1 MHIYTHFKKSKTQ
14 AYKHFYTVPNGR
26 IKATIHQTEKQISIG
41 GMYYNKHFWTKW
53 NRTMS

>member
-14 AYKHFYTVPNGR
+14 AYKHFYTFPNGR

-41 GMYYNKHFWTKW
+41 GMY
-53 NRTMS
+53 